1 MTVGEPL
8 NLLHLAR
15 AAGDQEA
22 AVPGT
27 DLWVRSVEGRRREHM
42 QVTAWCL
49 VLHGNLIIDLPLGA
63 FRILATGDALHLPA
77 GLDLSLQ
84 SVGGAA
90 LLAWRYGSPPGV
102 ALD

>member
-1 MTVGEPL
+1 MAVAEPL

-27 DLWVRSVEGRRREHM
+27 DLWVGSVEGRRSEHLRAN
-42 QVTAWCL
+42 AWCL
-49 VLHGNLIIDLPLGA
+49 VLDGDLIIDLPLGA

-90 LLAWRYGSPPGV
+90 LLAWRYGSPPDV